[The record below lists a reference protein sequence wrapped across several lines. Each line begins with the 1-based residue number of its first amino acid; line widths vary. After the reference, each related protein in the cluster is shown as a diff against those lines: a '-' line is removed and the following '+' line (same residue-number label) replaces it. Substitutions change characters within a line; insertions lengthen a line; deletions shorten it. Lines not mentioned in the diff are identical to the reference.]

1 MSLALYRKYRPK
13 TFDDISG
20 QSAVVQTLRNQ
31 VISNNISHAYLFNGL
46 KGSGKTSIAR
56 ILARAINCS
65 NPVNGNP
72 CCSCECCN
80 YKNNVNPDI
89 VEIDAASNNGV
100 ENIRQLIDEVNYKPT
115 NSKFKVYIIDEVH
128 MLTSSSFNALLKT
141 LEEPPSH
148 AVFIL
153 ATTELYKV
161 PDTIKS
167 RCQLYTFKYI
177 NENDMLKRLNDIL
190 SHEGVDYFS
199 EEAIKYIIAKSEG
212 SLRDA
217 INILEQCI
225 NRYNKDGSIIDT
237 NYIKDLFGDVQD
249 EIILELVDCMEQK
262 NIVKAI
268 DIFKEQFYNGCNLVS
283 LYQSLHDYFFN
294 KLTNCFGTPEGI
306 ILERYCRITGEAV
319 TELERSNQRI
329 IVAEVAFIKLCKPEM
344 EKDYNSVV
352 QRLSE
357 LQNKIEML
365 ESGNIIVDKSV
376 NNVNNNNDVDKNV
389 ILYYNSNCDNIN
401 LTII

>member
-1 MSLALYRKYRPK
+1 
-13 TFDDISG
+13 
-20 QSAVVQTLRNQ
+20 
-31 VISNNISHAYLFNGL
+31 
-46 KGSGKTSIAR
+46 
-56 ILARAINCS
+56 
-65 NPVNGNP
+65 
-72 CCSCECCN
+72 
-80 YKNNVNPDI
+80 
-89 VEIDAASNNGV
+89 
-100 ENIRQLIDEVNYKPT
+100 
-115 NSKFKVYIIDEVH
+115 
-128 MLTSSSFNALLKT
+128 
-141 LEEPPSH
+141 
-148 AVFIL
+148 
-153 ATTELYKV
+153 
-161 PDTIKS
+161 
-167 RCQLYTFKYI
+167 
-177 NENDMLKRLNDIL
+177 MLKRLNDIL
-190 SHEGVDYFS
+190 SQEGVDYFS

-225 NRYNKDGSIIDT
+225 NRYNKDGSVIDT

-294 KLTNCFGTPEGI
+294 KLTNYFGTTEGT

-319 TELERSNQRI
+319 MELERSNQRI

-357 LQNKIEML
+357 LQSKIEML